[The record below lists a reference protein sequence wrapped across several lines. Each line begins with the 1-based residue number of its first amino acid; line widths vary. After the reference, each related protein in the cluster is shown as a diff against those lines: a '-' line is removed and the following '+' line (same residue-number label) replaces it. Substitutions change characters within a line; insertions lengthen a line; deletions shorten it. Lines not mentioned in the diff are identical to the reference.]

1 MPLLPLD
8 AIATLLDQGAAD
20 SAVRLLR
27 SSWEP
32 ELPPDDL
39 VRMYCMWIRGLCE
52 TGELESARTLA
63 KRAANEFPREIDIL
77 IALGNVHD
85 LFGELEQARAAFDA
99 AIDVDPSGALQH
111 YNLGAVLERL
121 GREAEAEACYRQ
133 ANEADRGGGAMFE
146 ATSALG
152 AMLRRQG
159 RLEEAEQVYDTYLA
173 FDPIHVEIL
182 VEHGICLSDLER
194 FEEAIE
200 RFNFALSVEP
210 EHAGAQYNK
219 AITLYRV
226 GKHEQA
232 QAALEQARRLDPEN
246 ALTLAVLG
254 GWRLSAAD
262 CDLDEALGLLY
273 GALDLLERHYSGD
286 AGNAGYCSLV
296 AEEVFEAL
304 WQSGRQGEAREV
316 ARIAGQREWITPH
329 ILDSLNEA
337 DHGRSPQVT
346 IFTVLARAEA
356 GERPAYWPENSDG
369 YTTGLTVLAC
379 DENEAREF
387 SLEYLRS
394 IDPSPTVR
402 FTLDVVPPAANA
414 AATATASNAAS
425 NTATNSASSANSAVD
440 AAGPA
445 QPRARGVFRVH
456 AQRAYIFR
464 S

>member
-1 MPLLPLD
+1 MPSLPLD

-52 TGELESARTLA
+52 TGELDNALTLA
-63 KRAANEFPREIDIL
+63 RRAASEFPREIDIL

-85 LFGELEQARAAFDA
+85 LFGDLEQARAAFA
-99 AIDVDPSGALQH
+99 VAIDVEPAGSLQH

-121 GREAEAEACYRQ
+121 GREDEAEACYRH
-133 ANEADRGGGAMFE
+133 ANEAERGGGSMFE

-159 RLEEAEQVYDTYLA
+159 RLEEAEQVYDAYLA
-173 FDPIHVEIL
+173 DDPIHVEIL

-254 GWRLSAAD
+254 GWRLSAPD
-262 CDLDEALGLLY
+262 CDLDEALSLLY
-273 GALDLLERHYSGD
+273 GALDLLERRYGGD
-286 AGNAGYCSLV
+286 IGNAGYCSLV
-296 AEEVFEAL
+296 VEEVFEAL
-304 WQSGRQGEAREV
+304 WQNGRQAEAREV

-379 DENEAREF
+379 DEDEAREF
-387 SLEYLRS
+387 SLAYLRN
-394 IDPSPTVR
+394 IEPSPTVR
-402 FTLDVVPPAANA
+402 FHLDVVPPKQPAEPA
-414 AATATASNAAS
+414 AASPALDT
-425 NTATNSASSANSAVD
+425 
-440 AAGPA
+440 AGPP